1 MAQRMTYK
9 NRPFVRRDD
18 KIIYGDLSE
27 KYITEIAVLSTKNVG
42 GIDIADKVDITLLL
56 SNTSLSRKKRT
67 VKTSR
72 KNGLFPAF
80 DIASVWLSRYCKEQ

>member
-1 MAQRMTYK
+1 MAQNMTYK
-9 NRPFVRRDD
+9 NRPVVRQGD
-18 KIIYGDLSE
+18 KIIYGDLTE
-27 KYITEIAVLSTKNVG
+27 KYITEINILSTKKTG

-56 SNTSLSRKKRT
+56 SDTSLSRKKRT
-67 VKTSR
+67 VKTSK